1 MVTAIYS
8 LSNVHGAELWLLF
21 WMICL
26 IIYVAGCFIMR
37 PSRTRNGIKTVLLGL
52 LIAEL
57 VIDLIWAIFYYH
69 NGNYINYGLGAIYGL
84 MMWIPA
90 LIITGIIVTAKNK
103 RAAR

>member
-1 MVTAIYS
+1 MKP
-8 LSNVHGAELWLLF
+8 N
-21 WMICL
+21 
-26 IIYVAGCFIMR
+26 
-37 PSRTRNGIKTVLLGL
+37 RTRNGIKTVLLGL

-69 NGNYINYGLGAIYGL
+69 NGSYINYGLGAIYGL

-103 RAAR
+103 KAAR